1 MSRGSDKAS
10 PWGVLLIGLFG
21 LGFAAGGGY
30 GLWVVIPKGTVTT
43 SVCVRS
49 VDVHTRTTRSRRGFS
64 FSSKELRL
72 RAAAQPVVFYHGL
85 GTVVV
90 DRALPRRVNM
100 GECYRVEVDKG
111 DYEEHL
117 RRPVSAGYGIQ
128 RTYTGY
134 AQGDLPRVKMY
145 SMARGEEVFFTPF
158 DAYGWDAIGL
168 GVMGLFGLFLMFCSL
183 RAAEEA

>member
-1 MSRGSDKAS
+1 MGSGEKPS
-10 PWGVLLIGLFG
+10 PFGVLLVGLFG
-21 LGFAAGGGY
+21 FGLAVGGGY
-30 GLWVVIPKGTVTT
+30 GVWSVVPGELVTT

-49 VDVHTRTTRSRRGFS
+49 SDVMSGTRRSRRGMTFI
-64 FSSKELRL
+64 SKELQFQGST
-72 RAAAQPVVFYHGL
+72 QPVVFYHDL
-85 GTVVV
+85 GSIIVNN
-90 DRALPRRVNM
+90 DLPRQIRM
-100 GECYRVEVDKG
+100 GDCYRVEVDKG